1 MFELDPASANDD
13 ARRRNNSKQFRRK
26 KRRRKTNA
34 STAPLYCE
42 APNHALYFLC
52 ARAGGFF
59 KEKTIRGFVAERG
72 QPRAYTARFEIE
84 SEMQNRQR

>member
-1 MFELDPASANDD
+1 MFE
-13 ARRRNNSKQFRRK
+13 RRRNNTSKQLFRR
-26 KRRRKTNA
+26 RRRKRKRKRRKTTNA
-34 STAPLYCE
+34 STAPPYCE

-84 SEMQNRQR
+84 SEMQNRQ